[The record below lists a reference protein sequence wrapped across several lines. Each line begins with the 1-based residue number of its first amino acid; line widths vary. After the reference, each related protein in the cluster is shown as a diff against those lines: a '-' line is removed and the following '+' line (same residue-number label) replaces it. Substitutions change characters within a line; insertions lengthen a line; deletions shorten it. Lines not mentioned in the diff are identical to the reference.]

1 MSSEDAAQLL
11 RRHRLRVTP
20 QRRAILD
27 AFHGAADEH
36 LSAEEVLSR
45 ASTVV
50 PEIGRGTVYATLAE
64 LSELGLVASVGTSDP
79 VRYEINV
86 TAHDHF
92 HCRLC
97 LRLFNVEFGGRELQ
111 TRRLPGYMVEDVTVR
126 AEGLC
131 AQCQEYERGLGDG
144 ASAILERPTL
154 SEDRLAQLSCL
165 RVASPLGDLAVA
177 ASGDGIL
184 RVAFEDHADFESIGR
199 RAKTRRGSGGARARV
214 QALGKTFSGYFDGDR
229 ARAQDVVDWSLMPA
243 ETAAL
248 LRTVQEIPYA
258 EPRSYHLL
266 MAELSAYDCGLA
278 IGGDPMPL
286 LVPCHRVCRGSVRM
300 EAYVGGLERLQ
311 LLQKLEARPVGDAP
325 SPPIRH

>member
-1 MSSEDAAQLL
+1 MNPEDAAQLL

-27 AFHGAADEH
+27 AFRGAADEH

-45 ASTVV
+45 ASTAV

-64 LSELGLVASVGTSDP
+64 LAELGLVASVGTSEP

-97 LRLFNVEFGGRELQ
+97 LRLFDVDFGGGELQ
-111 TRRLPGYMVEDVTVR
+111 TRPLPGYAVEDVAVR

-131 AQCQEYERGLGDG
+131 AQCQDYERGLGDG
-144 ASAILERPTL
+144 ARGIIEHPTL
-154 SEDRLAQLSCL
+154 GEDQLAHLSCL
-165 RVASPLGDLAVA
+165 RVASPVGDLAVA
-177 ASGDGIL
+177 ASRDGIL
-184 RVAFEDHADFESIGR
+184 RVAFADHADFERIGR
-199 RAKTRRGSGGARARV
+199 RARTRRGSGGGRARV
-214 QALGKTFSGYFDGDR
+214 QALGRTFAGYFDGDR
-229 ARAQDVVDWSLMPA
+229 ARAQDVVDWSMMPA

-266 MAELSAYDCGLA
+266 MAELSPYDCGLA
-278 IGGDPMPL
+278 IGADPTPL
-286 LVPCHRVCRGSVRM
+286 LVPCHRVCRGSVRL
-300 EAYVGGLERLQ
+300 ERYVGGLERLRF
-311 LLQKLEARPVGDAP
+311 LQSLEARPVGALG
-325 SPPIRH
+325 SPPVRH